1 MLSRIALPW
10 HVKTEQQNVLMT
22 DTSFDT
28 DCRVLLVLP
37 LLQAERANTCL
48 QRELHELRTSET
60 AAQHAETGQ
69 LLHKLVEAKL
79 QLAQADLSMQDLKR
93 QLQREHKRHMQ
104 AQAKLTNLQSNFDC
118 YIHEQLQAA
127 ASRNNRYA

>member
-1 MLSRIALPW
+1 M
-10 HVKTEQQNVLMT
+10 
-22 DTSFDT
+22 
-28 DCRVLLVLP
+28 LLVLP
-37 LLQAERANTCL
+37 LLQAERTNAGL
-48 QRELHELRTSET
+48 QRELHKLRTSQT
-60 AAQHAETGQ
+60 AAQQAESGQ

-104 AQAKLTNLQSNFDC
+104 AQAKLTSLQSNFDC

-127 ASRNNRYA
+127 AGGDSRHA